1 MTRKFYVSYILV
13 LGLLVLLL
21 TSSTD
26 DFYSKVNKSFEIFGA
41 VFKQISSN
49 YVDDIDPQ
57 DLMDDGIE
65 GMLKNLDPYTVFI
78 NENDGESI
86 DIMTDGSYV
95 GVGITVGTRDSMLTI
110 VEVQDDYSAR
120 KKGVRIGDRILSVDT
135 ANVLYSESDE
145 LRKYTKGKIGTVLD
159 MWLLRDGIRDT
170 IKVKL
175 IRDEI
180 RIKNVS
186 YSGMINDSVGYIKLE
201 RFTRNSKDE
210 VVKAF
215 QELKNQHKLQGL
227 IFDLRDNPGGLLE
240 SAVSITELFV
250 PQGSKIVSI
259 KGRNKKEERVFY
271 SDSNPLD
278 TAIPMAV
285 LINSMS
291 ASASEIVAGAL
302 QDLDRAIV
310 VGERSFGKGLVQ
322 TVYNLPYNTAVKVT
336 TSKYYTPSGRC
347 IQRFEFHNKYKSNIE
362 HSDTLFYTKN
372 KRQVVESDGI
382 EPDTVIPFDKFSGFT
397 KSMMRKDLFFKFA
410 NVFTSKLKTLSLDF
424 SVDKKICEEFT
435 SYIKSKNLETE
446 YPLNKQLQEF
456 EKIVREE
463 KLNRKVIKKLEE
475 LKINLKKENY
485 DPVIS
490 HSEEISKI
498 LEKEIKKRI
507 LSQNDMI
514 KLNLKNDDDIKTAA
528 DIISNKRYESIL
540 AINNNKSKSY

>member
-1 MTRKFYVSYILV
+1 MKRKFLYPYILS
-13 LGLLVLLL
+13 LSLLVLLL
-21 TSSTD
+21 TSSND
-26 DFYSKVNKSFEIFGA
+26 EFYFKVNKSFEIFGA
-41 VFKQISSN
+41 VFKQISSS

-86 DIMTDGSYV
+86 DIITDGSYV

-120 KKGVRIGDRILSVDT
+120 KKGVRIGDRILKVDT
-135 ANVLYSESDE
+135 ANVLYSESEE
-145 LRKYTKGKIGTVLD
+145 LRKFTKGKIGTELD
-159 MWLLRDGIRDT
+159 MWLLRDGIEDT

-175 IRDEI
+175 RRDEI

-215 QELKNQHKLQGL
+215 QELKNKNKLHGL

-240 SAVSITELFV
+240 SAVSITELFI

-259 KGRNKKEERVFY
+259 KGRNKKEERVYY
-271 SDSNPLD
+271 SDATPLD
-278 TAIPMAV
+278 TTIPMAV

-302 QDLDRAIV
+302 QDLDRAIII
-310 VGERSFGKGLVQ
+310 GERSFGKGLVQ
-322 TVYNLPYNTAVKVT
+322 TVFELPYNTAVKVT

-382 EPDTVIPFDKFSGFT
+382 EPDSVVSFDKYSGFT
-397 KSMMRKDLFFKFA
+397 KFLLKKDLFFRFA
-410 NVFTSKLKTLSLDF
+410 NVYTSKLNNLSLNL
-424 SVDKKICEEFT
+424 SEDKNVCMEFA

-446 YPLNKQLQEF
+446 YPLNKQIYDL
-456 EKIVREE
+456 EKIALDE
-463 KLNRKVIKKLEE
+463 KISGKVLKKLDE
-475 LKINLKKENY
+475 LKVRLKNENY
-485 DPVIS
+485 NPIIN
-490 HSEEISKI
+490 HNKEIAKI
-498 LEKEIKKRI
+498 LDKEIKKRI

-514 KLNLKNDDDIKTAA
+514 KLK
-528 DIISNKRYESIL
+528 IL
-540 AINNNKSKSY
+540 IERTWF